1 MLAGQRHPKLLA
13 PRGRGFTWLENQV
26 FVHSV
31 RSGLEQAEHDLAEPA
46 ARFAERNVGVITA
59 GRPNAGTTGHR
70 VRPSIPEQA
79 VQHRCNR
86 PRGARRGPLPPN
98 PAHQFGRAS
107 HARLA
112 VMSRIGVCRPKQ
124 SGLRSPVWKMR
135 SEA

>member
-13 PRGRGFTWLENQV
+13 PRGRGFAWLENQML
-26 FVHSV
+26 VHSV
-31 RSGLEQAEHDLAEPA
+31 RSGLEQAENDLVEQD
-46 ARFAERNVGVITA
+46 ARLAERNVGVITA
-59 GRPNAGTTGHR
+59 GRPNAGATGHR

-107 HARLA
+107 DARPA
-112 VMSRIGVCRPKQ
+112 VMSRISVCRSKQ

>member
-13 PRGRGFTWLENQV
+13 PRGRGFAWLENRM

-31 RSGLEQAEHDLAEPA
+31 RSGLEQAENDPVEQT
-46 ARFAERNVGVITA
+46 ARFAERSVGVITA
-59 GRPNAGTTGHR
+59 GGPNPGATGHR

-98 PAHQFGRAS
+98 PAHQFARAS
-107 HARLA
+107 VARPA
-112 VMSRIGVCRPKQ
+112 VMSRIGVGRSKQ

>member
-1 MLAGQRHPKLLA
+1 MLAGRRHPKLLA
-13 PRGRGFTWLENQV
+13 PRGRGFTRLENQV

-31 RSGLEQAEHDLAEPA
+31 RSGVEGAENDLGERA
-46 ARFAERNVGVITA
+46 ARFAERSVGVITA
-59 GRPNAGTTGHR
+59 GGPNAGATGHR

-86 PRGARRGPLPPN
+86 PPRRGPLPPN
-98 PAHQFGRAS
+98 PAHQFARAS
-107 HARLA
+107 VARPA
-112 VMSRIGVCRPKQ
+112 VVSRIGGCRPKQ

>member
-1 MLAGQRHPKLLA
+1 MPAGQRHPKLLA

-26 FVHSV
+26 FLHSV
-31 RSGLEQAEHDLAEPA
+31 RSALEQAESDQTARVA
-46 ARFAERNVGVITA
+46 ARSVGVITA
-59 GRPNAGTTGHR
+59 GGPNAGATGHR

-79 VQHRCNR
+79 VQHRC

-98 PAHQFGRAS
+98 PAHEFARAS
-107 HARLA
+107 VARPA
-112 VMSRIGVCRPKQ
+112 VVSRIGGCRPKQ